1 MIRTPI
7 YYTGKKEK
15 LLTQILPHFPNSCNT
30 FFDIF
35 SGSCSV
41 GINYGE
47 NCKEV
52 IFVDQCIQLQSVI
65 SYLKVVPKDII
76 RNVLYKIIEENDGL
90 NTKEK
95 YIKYRDSIKY
105 TYTPADLI
113 LLTCV
118 CFNCQMRFNSKGGFN
133 APYGNRFLVD
143 NMLEKIQEFC
153 EELQK
158 EKYHILLSDY
168 SSILDYIISRKE
180 GCFVYLDPPYYGSV
194 ATYNTGW
201 DKQKEDDL
209 FFFIK
214 ELNTNGIKFCMSNN
228 KNYNTELKR
237 YESMFNIIDL
247 DYNYNSCSYHKKDRN
262 QSTGEILITNY

>member
-1 MIRTPI
+1 MIKTPI

-15 LLTQILPHFPNSCNT
+15 LLTQIFPHFPSSCDT

-47 NCKEV
+47 KCKEV
-52 IFVDQCIQLQSVI
+52 IFVDQSPQLQSVI
-65 SYLKVVPKDII
+65 SYLKVVPEDII
-76 RNVLYKIIEENDGL
+76 GSLLYKIVKDNEWLD
-90 NTKEK
+90 TKEK
-95 YIKYRDSIKY
+95 YIKYRNSVKY
-105 TYTPADLI
+105 TYTPIDLI

-118 CFNCQMRFNSKGGFN
+118 CFNSQMRFNNKGGFN
-133 APYGNRFLVD
+133 APYGDRFLVD
-143 NMLEKIQEFC
+143 SMLEKIQEFC
-153 EELQK
+153 KELQK

-168 SSILDYIISRKE
+168 LSILDYILLRKE
-180 GCFVYLDPPYYGSV
+180 SCFVYLDPPYYGSV

-201 DKQKEDDL
+201 DINKERML
-209 FFFIK
+209 FDFLK
-214 ELNTNGIKFCMSNN
+214 ELNCNGVKFCLSNN

-237 YESMFNIIDL
+237 YESIYNIIDL